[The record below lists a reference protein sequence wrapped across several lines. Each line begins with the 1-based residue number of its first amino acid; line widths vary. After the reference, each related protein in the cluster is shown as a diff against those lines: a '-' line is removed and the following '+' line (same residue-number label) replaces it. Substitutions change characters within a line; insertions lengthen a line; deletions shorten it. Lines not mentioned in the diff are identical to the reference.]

1 MGYYIFTYGVK
12 TPEIKA
18 VFGSK
23 DEALLQKVKAN
34 DVFQNYAEQ
43 NQETSQA
50 LIDIIKGNPYT
61 LEGYHYGY
69 AFIGICATLG
79 ETLPKTQEIK
89 LGYITEV
96 INETVAEDY
105 DIEIDIETEL
115 FPADYA
121 DPFPLPLIADFPMI
135 DLLDKKRLEH
145 IASLFAKVHKTE
157 DEIEAM
163 LDGDEGDEEKGFAY
177 EAIMGLKENIDF
189 CLKNDLDMVVF
200 CH

>member
-1 MGYYIFTYGVK
+1 MGYYIFTYGIK

-23 DEALLQKVKAN
+23 NEAFLQKVKAN
-34 DVFQNYAEQ
+34 DIFQNYAKQ
-43 NQETSQA
+43 NQETTQA
-50 LIDIIKGNPYT
+50 LIDIIMGNPYS

-79 ETLPKTQEIK
+79 AELPYKQEIK
-89 LGYITEV
+89 LGYETEL
-96 INETVAEDY
+96 INQAIAEDY
-105 DIEIDIETEL
+105 GIEIDIEAEL

-121 DPFPLPLIADFPMI
+121 DPFPLPIIADFPLI
-135 DLLDKKRLEH
+135 DLLDKKRLERL
-145 IASLFAKVHKTE
+145 ASLLAKVHKTE
-157 DEIEAM
+157 NEIDALIEE
-163 LDGDEGDEEKGFAY
+163 DEKGFAY
-177 EAIMGLKENIDF
+177 EHIMGLKENITF

>member
-1 MGYYIFTYGVK
+1 MGYYIFTYGIK

-23 DEALLQKVKAN
+23 NEAFLQKVKAN
-34 DVFQNYAEQ
+34 DIFQNYAKQ
-43 NQETSQA
+43 NQETTQA
-50 LIDIIKGNPYT
+50 VIDIIMGNPYS

-79 ETLPKTQEIK
+79 AELPYKQEIK
-89 LGYITEV
+89 LGYETEL
-96 INETVAEDY
+96 INQAIAEDY
-105 DIEIDIETEL
+105 GIEIDIEAEL

-121 DPFPLPLIADFPMI
+121 DPFPLPIIADFPLI
-135 DLLDKKRLEH
+135 DLLDKKRLERL
-145 IASLFAKVHKTE
+145 ASLLAKVHKTE
-157 DEIEAM
+157 NEIDALIEE
-163 LDGDEGDEEKGFAY
+163 DEKGFAY
-177 EAIMGLKENIDF
+177 EHIMGLKENITF

>member
-163 LDGDEGDEEKGFAY
+163 LDGDDEEKGFAY

-189 CLKNDLDMVVF
+189 CLKNGLDMVVF

>member
-163 LDGDEGDEEKGFAY
+163 LDGDDDEKGFAY
-177 EAIMGLKENIDF
+177 EAMGLKENIDF

>member
-1 MGYYIFTYGVK
+1 MGYYMFAYGVK

-89 LGYITEV
+89 LGYITDL
-96 INETVAEDY
+96 INQTIAEDY

-121 DPFPLPLIADFPMI
+121 NPFPLPLIADFPMI

-163 LDGDEGDEEKGFAY
+163 LDGDDDEKGFAY